1 MIDVFLSVT
10 VFSIVEFYQ
19 SMIDCLFCFVTC
31 LVRDKIRRGE
41 ENDDQ
46 DKRLYRYKRTKD
58 REITGERENLQI
70 EIVYLVSIYM
80 GDLSL
85 WRVLHEVIFCFLYVS
100 SSIYRSYSPNDVVC
114 MPICTVGNLVRK

>member
-19 SMIDCLFCFVTC
+19 SMMDCLFCFVIC

-58 REITGERENLQI
+58 REITGDRER
-70 EIVYLVSIYM
+70 
-80 GDLSL
+80 
-85 WRVLHEVIFCFLYVS
+85 IF
-100 SSIYRSYSPNDVVC
+100 
-114 MPICTVGNLVRK
+114 K